1 MGLMSDLGYEAK
13 EANLAQRGV
22 QAIASTRPGAWLFQR
37 MLYPMDKLSYRFTHG
52 STTVAS
58 LVGGLPV
65 IMLTTTGAR
74 SGKSRS
80 MPLMGFPLGD
90 SLSILGTN
98 YGQTPTPGWVYN
110 LQADPAAVVSYRDRR
125 IDVTARPASEE
136 EAEETFRLAATVYSG
151 YRKYRSRADGREI
164 HVFVL
169 DAIA

>member
-1 MGLMSDLGYEAK
+1 
-13 EANLAQRGV
+13 
-22 QAIASTRPGAWLFQR
+22 
-37 MLYPMDKLSYRFTHG
+37 
-52 STTVAS
+52 
-58 LVGGLPV
+58 
-65 IMLTTTGAR
+65 
-74 SGKSRS
+74 
-80 MPLMGFPLGD
+80 MGFPLGD

-125 IDVTARPASEE
+125 IDVTARPASDE